1 LYSYSGWNVVSNE
14 EENKEHKASS
24 TGKMKMPHS
33 APFTLVLSFIEVSKL
48 TVSFPFRDDEVLYVS
63 SEDPAMGN

>member
-1 LYSYSGWNVVSNE
+1 MKTSHSG
-14 EENKEHKASS
+14 
-24 TGKMKMPHS
+24 
-33 APFTLVLSFIEVSKL
+33 PFALVLSFIEVSKL